1 MKYYSEKISEAE
13 GKPAVFGT
21 QKELE
26 EAERAFDGKR
36 ALEAR
41 KADERKADAKKVEEA
56 YRHSLDVRRKA
67 TKEIEEADKAYR
79 EERSKFVGK
88 YGSYHMTYTE
98 GDGKGLLSFGDLWD
112 DFFERLFL

>member
-1 MKYYSEKISEAE
+1 MKYYSEKLSEAK

-26 EAERAFDGKR
+26 EAEKEFDGKR

-41 KADERKADAKKVEEA
+41 KADERKADAKKVAEA
-56 YRHSLDVRRKA
+56 YRHSLEVRRKA
-67 TKEIEEADKAYR
+67 TKEIEEADRAYR

-88 YGSYHMTYTE
+88 HGSYHMTYTE
-98 GDGKGLLSFGDLWD
+98 EDGKGLLTFGDLWD
-112 DFFERLFL
+112 DFFERLFF